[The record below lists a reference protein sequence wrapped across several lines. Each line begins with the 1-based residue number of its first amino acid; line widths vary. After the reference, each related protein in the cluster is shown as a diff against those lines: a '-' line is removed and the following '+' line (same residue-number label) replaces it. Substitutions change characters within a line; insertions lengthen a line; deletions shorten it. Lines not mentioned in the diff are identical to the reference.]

1 MSVLVVLGTTAAYLY
16 SCMSMVG
23 RCIGALRMLGVPL
36 QPLILSASLL
46 LIQVL
51 AASSPTYIGY
61 VYFDS
66 SMMIITFVCAGK
78 RRCHH
83 ASSLH
88 ICTAITYNKGSS
100 LQGA

>member
-23 RCIGALRMLGVPL
+23 RCIGAVRMLGVSL
-36 QPLILSASLL
+36 QPLILMASLL
-46 LIQVL
+46 LLQVL
-51 AASSPTYIGY
+51 AASSPTYVGH

-78 RRCHH
+78 RGRHH
-83 ASSLH
+83 TSSLH
-88 ICTAITYNKGSS
+88 IHTAISNKKGSS
-100 LQGA
+100 VQSG